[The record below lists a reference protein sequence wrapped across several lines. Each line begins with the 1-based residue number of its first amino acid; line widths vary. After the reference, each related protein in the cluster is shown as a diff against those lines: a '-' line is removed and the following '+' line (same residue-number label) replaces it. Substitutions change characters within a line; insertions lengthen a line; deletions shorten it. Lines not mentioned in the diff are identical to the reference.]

1 MNKSFQLHSL
11 ALLVVSRSLP
21 VAVDDKKSQVT
32 LIIATL
38 YTFWILK
45 IYGNT
50 RRIMYKVVSRQSLS
64 LIPFNIQCYWINPF
78 MSIGVHLVTRHLLMF
93 QKVESDGGP
102 FFKVVLEC

>member
-21 VAVDDKKSQVT
+21 VAVDDKKV
-32 LIIATL
+32 AVNANYC

-50 RRIMYKVVSRQSLS
+50 RRKMYKVVSSQSLS

-78 MSIGVHLVTRHLLMF
+78 MSIGVHLDTRHLLMF
-93 QKVESDGGP
+93 QKVESDGGL
-102 FFKVVLEC
+102 FFTVVLEW